1 VIKEEPVY
9 IKNNQLMIEGM
20 LSRSSENSGVVICHP
35 HSLMG
40 GSMHNNIVEAI
51 QSAYAGENYSTL
63 RFNFRGVGRSTG
75 GYDEG
80 RGEQEDIIA
89 ACKYLQ
95 NIGII
100 KLSFAGYSFGAWVGS
115 KVIDQADN
123 PFTSATFISPP
134 INYFDFDFT
143 KANNNIKVIICGSND
158 QFCNLDVLKDKINHL
173 NTNLII
179 IPDADHFYLG
189 KEKEIIKVLQEN
201 INS

>member
-1 VIKEEPVY
+1 
-9 IKNNQLMIEGM
+9 
-20 LSRSSENSGVVICHP
+20 
-35 HSLMG
+35 
-40 GSMHNNIVEAI
+40 
-51 QSAYAGENYSTL
+51 
-63 RFNFRGVGRSTG
+63 VGRSTG